1 MPLDLTDFLL
11 QVGGQGEGTSHQGVP
26 ILWVVPGSSD
36 QVDQHVG
43 EQVEGNTG
51 LGGQAEAGRGDLE
64 VGWAVHHH
72 LLPTRNDRH
81 ATAQA
86 GVLRAQKQ
94 LREIADGAGCG
105 YNYGAMRY
113 RKPPLVEAV
122 FEVFAVPT
130 KWSEETPEIIET
142 AFREVYSGK
151 REVLKPV
158 GLHFQMGPG
167 LALQGLKTE
176 QEPDRVRLWTPDG
189 DRMVQFAPNMCAL
202 NILPEYLHYE
212 EHRPE
217 LERLTKKYLELAE
230 PTATAQL
237 GQRYINR
244 VRLPVGGR
252 PDNFFKVYPAVPE
265 EIGGRNPPF
274 SMQVEI
280 QTLGVGGNVVLTL
293 TAKGVEDGHP
303 VYVLD
308 VYARSQAPGPAS
320 WDYIREW
327 QDEAHEA
334 VKAAFEMAIT
344 EAARDLF
351 GRED

>member
-1 MPLDLTDFLL
+1 
-11 QVGGQGEGTSHQGVP
+11 
-26 ILWVVPGSSD
+26 
-36 QVDQHVG
+36 
-43 EQVEGNTG
+43 
-51 LGGQAEAGRGDLE
+51 
-64 VGWAVHHH
+64 
-72 LLPTRNDRH
+72 
-81 ATAQA
+81 
-86 GVLRAQKQ
+86 
-94 LREIADGAGCG
+94 
-105 YNYGAMRY
+105 MRY
-113 RKPPLVEAV
+113 RNPPLVEAV

-130 KWSEETPEIIET
+130 RWSEETQEIIEA

-176 QEPDRVRLWTPDG
+176 HEPDRVRLWTPDG

-202 NILPEYLHYE
+202 NVLPEYLHYE
-212 EHRPE
+212 DHRPE
-217 LERLTKKYLELAE
+217 LERLSKLYLELAE
-230 PTATAQL
+230 PTAIAPL

-252 PDNFFKVYPAVPE
+252 PDSFFTVYPAVPE
-265 EIGGRNPPF
+265 EIAGRNPPF

-293 TAKGVEDGHP
+293 TAKGMEDGNP

-308 VYARSQAPGPAS
+308 VYARSQGPGPAT
-320 WDYIREW
+320 WDYVRGW
-327 QDEAHEA
+327 QDQAHEA
-334 VKAAFEMAIT
+334 VMAAFELAIT
-344 EAARDLF
+344 DAARELF